1 VYNEV
6 NTHFVVFS
14 LSLTPCPLSTRR
26 GGLNRIWKIWIPPAA
41 DQQSVIIRQQSNG
54 TCQPGTANCKL
65 GTGNLFLSPVKQIFA
80 QHHQQEGKCSTE
92 DHPDK
97 SDEEFPETENFEIK
111 QDKMMDEDQDQAII
125 DEPFDILVL

>member
-1 VYNEV
+1 MDSSGSRSAVGNNPSAVKWY
-6 NTHFVVFS
+6 
-14 LSLTPCPLSTRR
+14 LST
-26 GGLNRIWKIWIPPAA
+26 G
-41 DQQSVIIRQQSNG
+41 
-54 TCQPGTANCKL
+54 NCKL
-65 GTGNLFLSPVKQIFA
+65 QTGNLFLSPVKQIFA